1 MKSYTHQ
8 IENPTYHSEGL
19 SAEVELEHDTAE
31 VEDVGATWCVG
42 RQGTLRQAGF
52 AASSNYICDA

>member
-42 RQGTLRQAGF
+42 RQGTRRQAGC
-52 AASSNYICDA
+52 AASSNYMCGA